1 MTDAHHTL
9 AARIAFASY
18 RNITIGT
25 AGRLAA
31 RGIDAT
37 EFFALDRGTLA
48 SLTGLKPDYFDDA
61 RRAAALESARHEA
74 DFILSNS
81 IRPIFYTDP
90 DFPARLK
97 DCEDA
102 PAMLYVVG
110 RPDFAIKHCVAV
122 VGTRHATAY
131 GADFTRRLV
140 EDLAAKMEGVLI
152 ISGLAYGIDIAAHRA
167 AMTAD
172 VPTAAVLA
180 HGLNTIYPADHRD
193 EAARIVRSGGFLVS
207 EYRSD
212 SKMHRGN
219 FLARNRIVAGLADA
233 TVVVESDARGGA
245 MSTARIAGAYNR
257 EVFAVPG
264 RVSDPYSRGTND
276 LIARQQAIILRD
288 ADDLIASLGWET
300 RPVEGTQQTL
310 DFPLTDEQTKIVEFI
325 RTNPAATVNDMCVAL
340 AMPYSALSST
350 LFQMEM
356 EDLIISLPGSRYALP
371 SKLSRS

>member
-1 MTDAHHTL
+1 METSHESL

-25 AGRLAA
+25 ARRFAA
-31 RGIDAT
+31 RSIDARD
-37 EFFALDRGTLA
+37 FFALDSGALA
-48 SLTGLKPDYFDDA
+48 SLSGLRPDYFDA
-61 RRAAALESARHEA
+61 SKREASLESARHEA
-74 DFILSNS
+74 DFILSNN
-81 IRPIFYTDP
+81 ITPIYYTDP
-90 DFPARLK
+90 TFPRRLLE
-97 DCEDA
+97 CEDA

-110 RPDFAIKHCVAV
+110 KPNFEINHCVAV

-131 GADFTRRLV
+131 GADFTRHLV
-140 EDLAAKMEGVLI
+140 EDLASKLEGVLI

-167 AMTAD
+167 AMSAEI
-172 VPTAAVLA
+172 PTAAVLA

-193 EAARIVRSGGFLVS
+193 EAARVVRSGGFLVS

-233 TVVVESDARGGA
+233 TVVVESDTKGGA
-245 MSTARIAGAYNR
+245 MSTALIAGAYDR

-288 ADDLIASLGWET
+288 ADDLIAALGWEPRST
-300 RPVEGTQQTL
+300 EGTQHTL
-310 DFPLTDEQTKIVEFI
+310 EFPLTEEQSRIVDFI
-325 RTNPAATVNDMCVAL
+325 QQNPSATVNDMCVAL
-340 AMPYSALSST
+340 ASPYSALSAT

-356 EDLIISLPGSRYALP
+356 EDLIISLPGGRYALP
-371 SKLSRS
+371 SKLSRL